1 LANAAHDD
9 DRLGHPV
16 DSLGQLVGDAGAV
29 RDAFEQMP
37 VVMVA
42 LAGPDH
48 RIVAANAA
56 YRSFT
61 GRSGVIG
68 VPCREAFPEVIGQQL
83 YELFDR
89 VYATGKPET
98 GTEWR
103 TQFDLGPAGIR
114 EVYADF
120 TVTPQRSADQ
130 AINGL
135 LMVATNVTDRVAQRQ
150 AEQRQAA
157 EQRMTDGGPGAQAS
171 SGVGAAGR
179 VYGVNGVSG
188 VSGVSGVVGMVA
200 ELQEALLPTAL
211 PVLPQLRIAAR
222 YLVAGHEQS
231 AGGDWFDA
239 VPLAGGGVALVV
251 GDVVGH
257 GVAASAAMGQ
267 LRAVLGELLVAEPD
281 LGRVLARA
289 DAFAARTPALQAA
302 TLTLAVFDQAADEL
316 RYATC
321 GHPPPLVV
329 GADGTTRFLAGTG
342 TGPLGTGSA
351 PVLARATLA
360 PGELLLLYSDGL
372 IERPNKS
379 IEEGLAELAKV
390 AADAAANRTL
400 SVAAPTAAERVC
412 ELTVELL
419 TRTGYADDV
428 TTLAA
433 ERLAEPVPALELEL
447 PSERASL
454 TVARGAFSDWLIR
467 VGATA
472 EDAEALHLAMVEVVT
487 NAIEHAYPPGEP
499 GIVELT
505 AALRDDGTVECRIVD
520 HGTWRPPD
528 SGDADRGHGLMV
540 AGHVVDSMVV
550 SHPAPPGA
558 RSPGVRGTVVVLR
571 LRLRRPAV
579 LASGH
584 HSARAAAR
592 TDEPPF
598 TVAASIEAS
607 GAARALV
614 AGPVDIVTADQLSR
628 RLLSVS
634 RGGTVPL
641 TADLTAV
648 TQLASAGVRAL
659 YLVRKQLMAH
669 QQALT
674 LITAPGSSTHA
685 VLDLVRL
692 AHVGG

>member
-9 DRLGHPV
+9 DKLGRP
-16 DSLGQLVGDAGAV
+16 DDRLGQLVGDAGAV

-37 VVMVA
+37 VVMMA

-48 RIVAANAA
+48 RIVATNAA

-68 VPCREAFPEVIGQQL
+68 VPCREAFPEIKGQQL

-103 TQFDLGPAGIR
+103 TQFDLGPGGIR

-120 TVTPQRSADQ
+120 TVAPRRAADHT
-130 AINGL
+130 INGL
-135 LMVATNVTDRVAQRQ
+135 LLVATNVTDRVTQRRAAQ
-150 AEQRQAA
+150 QRAAQHRAA
-157 EQRMTDGGPGAQAS
+157 EGAPESRIDPG
-171 SGVGAAGR
+171 V
-179 VYGVNGVSG
+179 
-188 VSGVSGVVGMVA
+188 VA

-222 YLVAGHEQS
+222 YLVAGHEPA

-267 LRAVLGELLVAEPD
+267 LRAVLSELLAAEAD

-289 DAFAARTPALQAA
+289 DAFAARTPALQAT
-302 TLTLAVFDQAADEL
+302 TLTLAVFDPAAGAL

-321 GHPPPLVV
+321 GHPPPLVI
-329 GADGTTRFLAGTG
+329 GADGQARFLAGTG
-342 TGPLGTGSA
+342 TGPLGTGSS
-351 PVLARATLA
+351 PVLAHAPLA

-372 IERPNKS
+372 IERPNKT
-379 IEEGLAELAKV
+379 IEEGMAELAKV

-400 SVAAPTAAERVC
+400 SVAAATTAAERVC

-433 ERLAEPVPALELEL
+433 ERLAEPVPALRLEL

-454 TVARGAFSDWLIR
+454 TVARGAFTTWLSR
-467 VGATA
+467 LGASA

-505 AALRDDGTVECRIVD
+505 AALRDDGNVECQITD
-520 HGTWRPPD
+520 QGNWRPPD

-550 SHPAPPGA
+550 SHPPP
-558 RSPGVRGTVVVLR
+558 SPGDSAGPGGTVVVMR
-571 LRLRRPAV
+571 LRLRRPAI

-584 HSARAAAR
+584 HSARAVAYPP
-592 TDEPPF
+592 ELPF

-628 RLLSVS
+628 RLLSAS

-641 TADLTAV
+641 IADLTGV

-659 YLVRKQLMAH
+659 YLVREQLMAH

-674 LITAPGSSTHA
+674 LITAPGSSAHL
-685 VLDLVRL
+685 VLDLVHL
-692 AHVGG
+692 SHIGG